1 MNELRRRS
9 CVVILT
15 ALPVEYRA
23 VRKHLDASNVK
34 EVTHG
39 RGTVYEV
46 GSFSGDQIDWE
57 VCLAEVGAGNNSA
70 SVEAERAIAAFN
82 PTVAL
87 FVGVAGGLKDAAIGD
102 VVVCTK
108 IYGYESG
115 KARQSFEPRP
125 DVGEST
131 YALEQRG
138 RAVGRKL
145 SWLSRIEGKSPN
157 LSPKVLV
164 GKIAAGEKVV
174 ASTRS
179 PIYKFLRRSYG
190 DALAV
195 EMEGRG
201 FLEAIRANRQ
211 VEAIVIRG
219 ISDLLDDKTQV
230 ELTGSQEIAS
240 EHAAAFAFELL
251 YQFNPFLLPTTI
263 DPVLGKK
270 EVRFV
275 AILTGEF
282 SETDIA
288 YARAAFEVFRKRADD
303 TSMVLE
309 RIEPGSIKLFIRGS
323 FSGFQRLRIMAIVN
337 PDLNEDRKL
346 LAVELVDE
354 AGSGVSRSNTSDPK
368 IIFKTNE
375 LTRKEFEE
383 LYKRLLRSATVMLKK
398 SSGRSEA
405 DLSPPDLV
413 SDTLTTYL
421 SSDIVKPSDVSMYDF
436 LLRMLRSQIARQRSR
451 VGVSAGHD
459 VDFEDSGL
467 VDSGPSPETEVEQ
480 RDQVRAVEAALRDD
494 KIAHAVFNEL
504 LSGKKTI
511 SEVATAIG
519 ISDKQIRSVVRRLRT
534 TLDRFQ

>member
-1 MNELRRRS
+1 MNELRKRS

-15 ALPVEYRA
+15 ALPIEYQA
-23 VRKHLDASNVK
+23 VRKHLDTHTVK
-34 EVTHG
+34 EVTHD

-46 GSFSGDQIDWE
+46 GEFCGDQIDWK

-87 FVGVAGGLKDAAIGD
+87 FVGIAGGLKDAAIGD

-115 KARQSFEPRP
+115 KAKLSFEPRP

-145 SWLSRIEGKSPN
+145 SWLSRIEAKSPN

-164 GKIAAGEKVV
+164 GKIAAGEKVI

-179 PIYKFLRRSYG
+179 SIYRFLRRSYG

-219 ISDLLDDKTQV
+219 ISDLLDDKAQV
-230 ELTGSQEIAS
+230 ELTGSQEIGS

-251 YQFNPFLLPTTI
+251 YQFNPFLLPTAI

-275 AILTGEF
+275 AIITGEF
-282 SETDIA
+282 SQADIA
-288 YARAAFEVFRKRADD
+288 YAKAAFEVFKKRAGD

-309 RIEPGSIKLFIRGS
+309 KIEPGSIKLFIRGS
-323 FSGFQRLRIMAIVN
+323 FAGFQRLRIMAIAN
-337 PDLNEDRKL
+337 PDLSDDRKL
-346 LAVELVDE
+346 LAVELVDKI
-354 AGSGVSRSNTSDPK
+354 GSGESRSNSSDPK

-383 LYKRLLRSATVMLKK
+383 LYRRLRLLATDILSKR
-398 SSGRSEA
+398 SGRSEA
-405 DLSPPDLV
+405 DISPTDLV
-413 SDTLTTYL
+413 NDTLASYL
-421 SSDIVKPSDVSMYDF
+421 SSDIVKPPEATMYEF
-436 LLRMLRSQIARQRSR
+436 LSRILRSHIVRRWHYST
-451 VGVSAGHD
+451 GHD
-459 VDFEDSGL
+459 VSFEDSGL
-467 VDSGPSPETEVEQ
+467 IDDSPSPETEVEQ
-480 RDQVRAVEAALRDD
+480 KDQVRAIESALRED
-494 KIAHAVFNEL
+494 KLAHAVFNEL

-511 SEVATAIG
+511 REIAKTLG
-519 ISDKQIRSVVRRLRT
+519 MSDKRIRNVIGRLRT
-534 TLDRFQ
+534 TLDKFQ